1 MELWITLVIVIGIL
15 SVCIVVSAKKSADM
29 RMPFIWG
36 FNTLLP
42 VALVYCYFGE
52 GDWPHKALIISFVV
66 IYLLRM
72 NVVLTA
78 WYENTAAAKLNEII
92 NPAKFAGLSILLVNI
107 FGWIYCLPFYWA
119 ADLAGPFSYLE
130 YSAVAVYIV
139 GTIWHFGS
147 DYQKR
152 KFKQDP
158 TNKGKIISTGFW
170 RYSRHPNYFGDFLIF
185 VSFGLLAGNW
195 WGIVAPLANLMQ
207 YLSDAIPKSEAMA
220 KKRYGNAWLEYQR
233 NVKCFIPGVY

>member
-1 MELWITLVIVIGIL
+1 MELWITLGVVIAVL
-15 SVCIVVSAKKSADM
+15 SFFAAGSAKKYRDM

-42 VALVYCYFGE
+42 VALVYCFYGK
-52 GDWPHKALIISFVV
+52 GDWQHKLLIISFVG

-72 NVVLTA
+72 NVVLTI
-78 WYENTAAAKLNEII
+78 WYENTAAAKLKDVI
-92 NPAKFAGLSILLVNI
+92 PSSQLTGLSLLLVNI

-119 ADLAGPFSYLE
+119 ADLQGSFSYLE
-130 YSAVAVYIV
+130 YSAIGVYIV

-152 KFKQDP
+152 KFKLNP
-158 TNKGKIISTGFW
+158 ANKGKIINVGFW

-185 VSFGLLAGNW
+185 VSFGMISGSI
-195 WGIVAPLANLMQ
+195 WGIVAPLANIAQ
-207 YLSDAIPKSEAMA
+207 YFSDAIPKSEKMA
-220 KKRYGNAWLEYQR
+220 EDRYGHDWMEYKKS
-233 NVKCFIPGVY
+233 VKCFIPWVY